1 MKPAIKQFTH
11 AFFKIPQ
18 NERKKN
24 GRKGARIAGYE
35 PYSPEEDAYLIE
47 HYQKNPVH
55 TDRQKPRALSSFNI
69 CSFQKAHSRWTY
81 RKRPTLEEIS
91 LQC

>member
-47 HYQKNPVH
+47 HYQKIPFTQIGKNLGAQLIQYMFVP
-55 TDRQKPRALSSFNI
+55 KSSFEMDL
-69 CSFQKAHSRWTY
+69 S
-81 RKRPTLEEIS
+81 
-91 LQC
+91 